1 MVVVCTVPYCGQAR
15 RQSLDHLCLCDTFE
29 SRVSGSQE
37 KVVKSGCQR
46 FHIMST
52 FTPGGAIDRIS
63 SELLQPNCC
72 SQSTKRITQI
82 ISCPRNEFIDPV
94 CGVSK
99 LRILSVAVRAH
110 TCIYRTR
117 YVAWMDHGAAG
128 GTAVVREESLPDLYT
143 TNLRSYREC
152 SQLKRERSYQTIY
165 RPDRWAACFLD
176 KIHRNCSGRH
186 HREVH
191 IPPRADITYGGT

>member
-1 MVVVCTVPYCGQAR
+1 
-15 RQSLDHLCLCDTFE
+15 
-29 SRVSGSQE
+29 
-37 KVVKSGCQR
+37 
-46 FHIMST
+46 MST

-63 SELLQPNCC
+63 SGTRLYQVRDPLQYNVDRIIAAQLLQPIYKKNHANNLVPQKRVLRPRLWRFETPHTLRCSSGTYVYIPDTVCC
-72 SQSTKRITQI
+72 LDESWYVHGCSHWQGSFTSMISMGYVRST
-82 ISCPRNEFIDPV
+82 
-94 CGVSK
+94 
-99 LRILSVAVRAH
+99 
-110 TCIYRTR
+110 
-117 YVAWMDHGAAG
+117 GAAG

-165 RPDRWAACFLD
+165 RPDQWAACFLD